1 MSVSLVLAQLLKIPG
16 NQKEVLCQPKGGM
29 FFKFWGQT
37 EMS

>member
-16 NQKEVLCQPKGGM
+16 NQREVLYQLKTGM